1 MPATPIEQR
10 PKAPRRADS
19 LQVKQPA
26 AEFLARTLAVSLF
39 AISQYGATVELPLI
53 QRIQESATA
62 FFPAAATNGAEVGI
76 FCGTAPRVYELPIP
90 GPGEQYRF
98 HFDMTKCIG
107 CKCCVVACNEQNG
120 NPADIL
126 WRRVGEIEGGSY
138 PATQRHYLSIGCN
151 HCLEPTCM
159 TGCPVDAYFKDDLTG
174 IVRHSADACIG
185 CQYCTWNCSYG
196 VPQYNADRGV
206 VGKCDMCYGRLARG
220 QNPACVSACPEDA
233 IQIELVNI
241 AEWRSNYKS
250 LANSPG
256 MPSADD
262 SLSTTRITLPDSDP
276 GDLRKV
282 DITHLQT
289 EQPHWPLI
297 IMTVLT
303 QLSVGLFVAI
313 SCMQFA
319 GKSAQSSAA
328 GVALSVAI
336 AALLA
341 STFHLGRPIH
351 AARALKMWR
360 RSWLSRE
367 VLLFTLF
374 AFSATICSASLMLG
388 SAAAPLLGVITSLL
402 GIGGIAA
409 SARLYLAPGRPAW
422 NTSITFLEFF
432 ASALLLGLAS
442 ASTISSLRSHFDSLL
457 IAAIF
462 CAASLILKV
471 CRLRFAS
478 RQELFTSWQLLSS
491 VLLNKLLLRAALL
504 VLGTCLFECSERTIP
519 RALGFVALLASE
531 FVGRYLFFVSVVP
544 CNIASGYLARE
555 AA

>member
-1 MPATPIEQR
+1 M
-10 PKAPRRADS
+10 
-19 LQVKQPA
+19 
-26 AEFLARTLAVSLF
+26 
-39 AISQYGATVELPLI
+39 ELPLI
-53 QRIQESATA
+53 QRMQESDTA
-62 FFPAAATNGAEVGI
+62 FFPAAAVDDVPTQS
-76 FCGTAPRVYELPIP
+76 FCGAASSGHGLPTP

-126 WRRVGEIEGGSY
+126 WRRVGEIEGGTY
-138 PATQRHYLSIGCN
+138 PFTQRHYLSIGCN

-159 TGCPVDAYFKDDLTG
+159 TGCPVDAYSKDDLTG

-206 VGKCDMCYGRLARG
+206 VGKCDMCHGRLARG

-241 AEWRSNYKS
+241 AEWRSSYEP

-262 SLSTTRITLPDSDP
+262 SLSTTRITLPASTAR
-276 GDLRKV
+276 DLRKV

-303 QLSVGLFVAI
+303 QLSVGLFVTI
-313 SCMQFA
+313 SWMQFQTR
-319 GKSAQSSAA
+319 GDHRLAA
-328 GVALSVAI
+328 GLALAVAI
-336 AALLA
+336 GALLA

-351 AARALKMWR
+351 AARALKMWK

-367 VLLFTLF
+367 VLLFSLF
-374 AFSATICSASLMLG
+374 AASATICSASLMLG
-388 SAAAPLLGVITSLL
+388 SAGAPVIGAVTSFLGVA
-402 GIGGIAA
+402 GIAV
-409 SARLYLAPGRPAW
+409 SARIYLAPGRPAW
-422 NTSITFLEFF
+422 NTPLTFIEFF
-432 ASALLLGLAS
+432 ATAFLLGTAAAS
-442 ASTISSLRSHFDSLL
+442 APNSRSLHPAWLM
-457 IAAIF
+457 IAFVF
-462 CAASLILKV
+462 CAVGLALKIL
-471 CRLRFAS
+471 RLRFAS
-478 RQELFTSWQLLSS
+478 RHELFASWQLLSS
-491 VLLNKLLLRAALL
+491 ILLNKLLLRAALL
-504 VLGTCLFECSERTIP
+504 FTGLWFSLADQPVP
-519 RALGFVALLASE
+519 VRALGFFALLASE
-531 FVGRYLFFVSVVP
+531 FIGRYLFFVSVVP
-544 CNIASGYLARE
+544 SNIASGYLSRE

>member
-1 MPATPIEQR
+1 M
-10 PKAPRRADS
+10 D
-19 LQVKQPA
+19 
-26 AEFLARTLAVSLF
+26 
-39 AISQYGATVELPLI
+39 LPLI
-53 QRIQESATA
+53 ERMQQSATP
-62 FFPAAATNGAEVGI
+62 FFPAVATDADAET
-76 FCGTAPRVYELPIP
+76 FCGMASPQNQLPVP

-120 NPADIL
+120 NPAEIL

-138 PATQRHYLSIGCN
+138 PFTERHYLSMGCN

-159 TGCPVDAYFKDDLTG
+159 TGCPVEAYIKDDLTG

-206 VGKCDMCYGRLARG
+206 VGKCDMCYGRLTRG

-241 AEWRSNYKS
+241 EEWRSTYKP

-262 SLSTTRITLPDSDP
+262 SLSTTRITLPAHRDRE
-276 GDLRKV
+276 LRKV
-282 DITHLQT
+282 DITHLQI
-289 EQPHWPLI
+289 ERAHWPLI

-303 QLSVGLFVAI
+303 QLSVGLFAAM
-313 SCMQFA
+313 SCMHLI
-319 GKSAQSSAA
+319 GRVVHVSSAA
-328 GVALSVAI
+328 LALVVAV

-367 VLLFTLF
+367 VLLFSLF
-374 AFSATICSASLMLG
+374 AASAAICSASLFLN
-388 SAAAPLLGVITSLL
+388 SSTAPLIGSITSLL
-402 GIGGIAA
+402 GIGGIVA
-409 SARLYLAPGRPAW
+409 SARIYLVPGRPAW
-422 NTSITFLEFF
+422 NTPITFVEFF
-432 ASALLLGLAS
+432 SSAFLLGVAGLDALSNETSFFHLPILA
-442 ASTISSLRSHFDSLL
+442 
-457 IAAIF
+457 AAGL
-462 CAASLILKV
+462 CAAGITFKLL
-471 CRLRFAS
+471 RLRFAS
-478 RQELFTSWQLLSS
+478 RHELFASWQLLSS
-491 VLLNKLLLRAALL
+491 VLMNKLLMRVTPL
-504 VLGTCLFECSERTIP
+504 VMGTCLLTLNQEMII
-519 RALGFVALLASE
+519 RALGFLLLLAGE
-531 FVGRYLFFVSVVP
+531 LTGRYLFFVSVVP
-544 CNIASGYLARE
+544 SNMASGYLARD